1 MIEDVTGP
9 RGDTI
14 DVLLNGHIVKL
25 LSKYLYLQNNAAFN
39 LSQMSSLLQW
49 VMINTEAQ
57 KHSSAGISGSE
68 QYSVIKGPYINQL
81 SPYSYRE
88 PFRRADR
95 KPVNAREQEKSK
107 GSSLMQLCEK
117 NSGSCEKNKNKKAR
131 QASLP
136 RLVLLS
142 MDLFLECAPPICPK
156 QE

>member
-57 KHSSAGISGSE
+57 KHLSAEISGSE
-68 QYSVIKGPYINQL
+68 QYSVIKGPYINQCVPTVSESL
-81 SPYSYRE
+81 SE
-88 PFRRADR
+88 
-95 KPVNAREQEKSK
+95 ELTE
-107 GSSLMQLCEK
+107 SL
-117 NSGSCEKNKNKKAR
+117 
-131 QASLP
+131 
-136 RLVLLS
+136 
-142 MDLFLECAPPICPK
+142 
-156 QE
+156 